1 MTHGE
6 RTDAGAPDDDTRRIG
21 DLSVRIDR
29 LLCVG
34 FGDCVETAPGAFEL
48 DEQDIAV
55 FARPEEVE
63 RDALL
68 RACDACPVDA
78 LTVWGPDGEQLAP

>member
-1 MTHGE
+1 MSNGE
-6 RTDAGAPDDDTRRIG
+6 RTDAGAPDGGTRRIG
-21 DLSVRIDR
+21 NLTVRIDR

-34 FGDCVETAPGAFEL
+34 FGDCVEAAPGAFEL
-48 DEQDIAV
+48 DKQDIVV
-55 FARPEEVE
+55 FAQPEAVE
-63 RDALL
+63 REALL